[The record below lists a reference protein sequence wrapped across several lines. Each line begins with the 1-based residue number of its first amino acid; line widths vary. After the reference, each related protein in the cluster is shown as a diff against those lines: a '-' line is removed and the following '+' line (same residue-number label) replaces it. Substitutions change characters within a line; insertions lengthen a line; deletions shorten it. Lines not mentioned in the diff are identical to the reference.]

1 MTPAVWM
8 ITASAVSA
16 LAAAIAV
23 PSAAAEIVL
32 GMAAPLVAVVA
43 TGILAERTFLANPAL
58 LLPVMLKAL
67 IAKAIFF
74 TSWLIAMLKGLELQP
89 APFAISF
96 VAYFIALYTAQA
108 VRFERLSSRAWRGA
122 R

>member
-8 ITASAVSA
+8 IAASTGSA
-16 LAAAIAV
+16 LAAVLAV
-23 PSAAAEIVL
+23 PAAAAEIVL
-32 GMAAPLVAVVA
+32 GMAAPLLAVVA
-43 TGILAERTFLANPAL
+43 TGILAERTFLSNPAL

-74 TSWLIAMLKGLELQP
+74 TSWLIVMLKGLELQP

-96 VAYFIALYTAQA
+96 VTSFIALYTVQA